1 MSVGVTFFF
10 DISKL
15 EDATDGLRSEE
26 FYKTN
31 CEATLSIQYP
41 LVIFCSPIDRGWI
54 ESIRVRCAPG
64 INTVYVEKN
73 INEYDL
79 YKVNYKYVKQINIG
93 KDKGRITSSYTL
105 TTLFKYQAIKM
116 AKDIIP
122 DASHYIWV
130 DFGCQYVVWEVKERL
145 QAIFQNPSPKIS
157 ACYIH
162 YRSNAEL
169 KDMKEYLRYGGPC
182 AIAMGI
188 CSVENSYVDPFFCRA
203 MMIIYEQLANGV
215 CHADEQIVVY
225 IYDRWPELFTLFY
238 GDYYSLAS
246 NYHKVKRDY
255 NAIRWH
261 FIQNAINNGKLELA
275 RTAAKAVLETYDTNS
290 GELGDDSIT
299 LLKMLA
305 SE

>member
-1 MSVGVTFFF
+1 MSVGVTFIF

-15 EDATDGLRSEE
+15 EDTFDSLRGCE
-26 FYKTN
+26 FYKNN

-41 LVIFCSPIDRGWI
+41 LVIFCSPSDREWIDT
-54 ESIRVRCAPG
+54 IRSHCAPN

-73 INEYDL
+73 ITEYDL
-79 YKVNYKYVKQINIG
+79 YKVNYNYVKQINMD

-116 AKDIIP
+116 AKDILP

-130 DFGCQYVVWEVKERL
+130 DFGCQYIVCEAKDRL
-145 QAIFQNPSPKIS
+145 DAIFKNPSPKIS
-157 ACYIH
+157 VCYIH
-162 YRSNAEL
+162 YRSNEEL
-169 KDMKEYLRYGGPC
+169 NDMKKYLSYGGPC

-188 CSVENSYVDPFFCRA
+188 FSVENSYVDLFFNRA

-215 CHADEQIVVY
+215 CHADEQVVVY

-246 NYHKVKRDY
+246 NYHKVNRDY
-255 NAIRWH
+255 YAIRWH

-275 RTAAKAVLETYDTNS
+275 KSAAKAVLETYDTNS
-290 GELGDDSIT
+290 NELSDDCIT
-299 LLKMLA
+299 LLKTLV